1 MLENAA
7 DFIASEMASGSVDSD
22 LVQSI
27 GTSLFSGIG
36 NVLNAASS
44 KAGPEREEKTNDE
57 NEVGKGDEDKG
68 KEKVSME
75 SRVKVNELKETVP
88 APDVDGDNPLGW

>member
-1 MLENAA
+1 MLENVV
-7 DFIASEMASGSVDSD
+7 DFIVFEMVSGLVDLD

-27 GTSLFSGIG
+27 GISFFSGIG
-36 NVLNAASS
+36 NVLNVVFS
-44 KAGPEREEKTNDE
+44 KVGFEMEEKMNDE

-75 SRVKVNELKETVP
+75 LCVKVNELKEIVLFL
-88 APDVDGDNPLGW
+88 DVDGDNLLGW